1 TLLPQQLF
9 TRSKRLISRLGNGNY
24 AAGYFIFCFDNDNVL
39 KLMYDGPDS
48 SSLYWSDVDNT
59 IFGNGRTSYNSNRVT
74 SLDDV
79 GRFSSSDQLEFSASD
94 LGLGIKRRLTIDY
107 DGNLRLYSL
116 NYVTSLWKITWE
128 AVLQ

>member
-1 TLLPQQLF
+1 
-9 TRSKRLISRLGNGNY
+9 
-24 AAGYFIFCFDNDNVL
+24 
-39 KLMYDGPDS
+39 MYDGPDT
-48 SSLYWSDVDNT
+48 SSLYWPDVDNT
-59 IFGNGRTSYNSNRVT
+59 IFGNGRMSYNSNRVA

-116 NYVTSLWKITWE
+116 NYVTGLRTITWE